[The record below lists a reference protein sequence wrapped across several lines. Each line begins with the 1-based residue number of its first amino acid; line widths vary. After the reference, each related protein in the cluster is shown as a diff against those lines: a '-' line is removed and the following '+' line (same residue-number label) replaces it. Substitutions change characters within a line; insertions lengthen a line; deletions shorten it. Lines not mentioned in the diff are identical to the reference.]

1 MYFVVI
7 GDRSSESESEFL
19 LLAIIQA
26 ETLLFWAAGRRFLEL
41 LNSSPRSVI

>member
-7 GDRSSESESEFL
+7 GDRSSESETEFL

-26 ETLLFWAAGRRFLEL
+26 ETVLFWAAGRRFLEL
-41 LNSSPRSVI
+41 LNFSPGCII